1 MIDIIVIDTQQHY
14 KQYQVLLDIANVKIW
29 AATVFCFLVPVSISP
44 SSLRDP
50 ILITS
55 FCLSAI
61 KISNLFLWKYYKKL
75 RPSLLA
81 YPWPTLIIF
90 L

>member
-44 SSLRDP
+44 SSFKRSHFNYV
-50 ILITS
+50 ILLVS
-55 FCLSAI
+55 
-61 KISNLFLWKYYKKL
+61 YKNK
-75 RPSLLA
+75 
-81 YPWPTLIIF
+81 
-90 L
+90 